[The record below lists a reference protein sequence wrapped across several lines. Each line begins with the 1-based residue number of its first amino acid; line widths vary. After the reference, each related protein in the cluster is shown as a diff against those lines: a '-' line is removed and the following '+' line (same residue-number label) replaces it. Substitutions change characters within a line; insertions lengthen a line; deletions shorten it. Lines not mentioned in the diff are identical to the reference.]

1 MPHRIPATLR
11 QLRALEALGVA
22 VPPKPYLGFPSNLL
36 EGRPCTSEELVL
48 DADYQ
53 RQLDMWISQIEYLYD
68 RHIPQK
74 TA

>member
-11 QLRALEALGVA
+11 QLQALEALGVA
-22 VPPKPYLGFPSNLL
+22 VPPKPYLGFSSNLL
-36 EGRPCTSEELVL
+36 EGRACTPAEHAL

-53 RQLDMWISQIEYLYD
+53 RQLDVWVAQVESLYD
-68 RHIPQK
+68 RHVPQR